1 MIVKEEGVLIMRI
14 EKENSQLLMID
25 IQEKLFP
32 HMESKEVLGS
42 KVITLLEGMKA
53 LGVPT
58 MAARQYPK
66 GLGDTI
72 EELGS
77 YFSQYYDKMTFSCC
91 GSEKLLEELHST
103 GRKNV
108 IIIGIEAHVCVLQTV
123 IDLKTLGFTPIVV
136 VDGIS
141 SRSRQDYEIALKR
154 MEYEGAI
161 LTTVESILF
170 ELCHA
175 AGTEEFK
182 MISRLVK

>member
-1 MIVKEEGVLIMRI
+1 MRI
-14 EKENSQLLMID
+14 EKEKAQLLMID
-25 IQEKLFP
+25 FQDKLFP
-32 HMESKEVLGS
+32 HMENQGVLVK
-42 KVITLLEGMKA
+42 KVITLLEGMKTLTIPIIA
-53 LGVPT
+53 T
-58 MAARQYPK
+58 RQYPK

-91 GSEKLLEELHST
+91 GSEELLGELQKS

-108 IIIGIEAHVCVLQTV
+108 IITGIEAHICVLQTV

-136 VDGIS
+136 TDAIG
-141 SRSRQDYEIALKR
+141 SRDRRDYEIALKR
-154 MEYEGAI
+154 MEYEGAV

-170 ELCHA
+170 EICRT

-182 MISRLVK
+182 MISRLIK

>member
-1 MIVKEEGVLIMRI
+1 MRI
-14 EKENSQLLMID
+14 EREKSQGLVID

-32 HMESKEVLGS
+32 HMDNSEVL
-42 KVITLLEGMKA
+42 KEKIINLLEGMKA
-53 LGVPT
+53 LAIPIMG
-58 MAARQYPK
+58 ARQYPK

-72 EELGS
+72 QELGM

-91 GSEKLLEELHST
+91 GSEKLVEDLHKTS
-103 GRKNV
+103 RNNI

-123 IDLKTLGFTPIVV
+123 IDLKALGFIPIVV
-136 VDGIS
+136 ADGIA
-141 SRSRQDYEIALKR
+141 SRNCRDYEIALKR

-170 ELCHA
+170 ELCHT

-182 MISRLVK
+182 KISRLVK